1 MRNDLKTILYY
12 DGSCALC
19 NRCVQFVLHH
29 DKKQRIYF
37 AALQNHFKKEAFNTV
52 VLKKGNATYY
62 KSDAVLQ
69 LLITMGGIWGGAV
82 LLYIIPKFLRDK
94 LYDLV
99 AQRRYKWLGETTHCL
114 IPTKE
119 NAARFL

>member
-29 DKKQRIYF
+29 DKKQQIYF
-37 AALQNHFKKEAFNTV
+37 AALQNHFKEESFKTV
-52 VLKKGNATYY
+52 VFKKGNTIYY

-69 LLITMGGIWGGAV
+69 LLIAMGGIWRGVV
-82 LLYIIPKFLRDK
+82 LLYTLPKFLRNK

-99 AQRRYKWLGETTHCL
+99 AQRRYKWLGGATSCL